1 MQIQDRLIAALR
13 RYCQALPDQRRGK
26 NTTYAMTDFALAA
39 FARFFMQSLSFLAH
53 QRHLETGH
61 GRSNCET
68 LFDMSKIPR
77 DNQIRVMLDPIEPAL
92 FYPLFADIVA
102 ELQQCGGLDAM
113 RALDGHVLI
122 AWDGTAEPLLQHQP
136 SGWCCICDL
145 PERVGWR
152 TDRHSDGSKPLKRR
166 TDGKMRTAA
175 ATDAGL
181 LLALLSLVEPDERG
195 V

>member
-1 MQIQDRLIAALR
+1 VQIQDRLIAALR

-122 AWDGTAEPLLQHQP
+122 AWDGTEYHCSNTNRQGGVAFATHQ
-136 SGWCCICDL
+136 SGWAGGRIVTQTGANRL
-145 PERVGWR
+145 NAA
-152 TDRHSDGSKPLKRR
+152 
-166 TDGKMRTAA
+166 RTAK
-175 ATDAGL
+175 
-181 LLALLSLVEPDERG
+181 
-195 V
+195 

>member
-122 AWDGTAEPLLQHQP
+122 AWDVPITIAPTPTVRVVLHLQLTRA
-136 SGWCCICDL
+136 GGL
-145 PERVGWR
+145 A
-152 TDRHSDGSKPLKRR
+152 DGSSLRR
-166 TDGKMRTAA
+166 EQTA
-175 ATDAGL
+175 
-181 LLALLSLVEPDERG
+181 
-195 V
+195 